1 MCFGCE
7 SSNILICLLL
17 QKEVG
22 MLELGRKGI
31 HYVSLDHVVLVGEA
45 GIFWKNDMQFTYQ

>member
-45 GIFWKNDMQFTYQ
+45 VIFWKNNMQFTYQ